1 LIGTRSRCQSILQ
14 LTSPK
19 TSEKDLPSLEKPEKK
34 GKSKEV
40 LYTSIKKVK
49 KQKSNN
55 GSPVVSIKPLPIVEK
70 VQEPVDEEALRKE
83 QRRTRFEQE
92 QKDALER
99 MKKRQTSPPRRQLK
113 DLNLETLEWNDLVII
128 GTCAELEK
136 PYLRL
141 TTRPDPSTV
150 RPEKILKKTLELLK
164 QKWKKERNYTYAC
177 DQFKSLRQDLT
188 VQRIKN
194 EFTVEVY
201 ETHSRIAIEKVSAI
215 KSG

>member
-1 LIGTRSRCQSILQ
+1 

-19 TSEKDLPSLEKPEKK
+19 TSEKDLPSLTKPEKK

-40 LYTSIKKVK
+40 QYTAIKKVK

-55 GSPVVSIKPLPIVEK
+55 SSPLVSIKSLPIVEK
-70 VQEPVDEEALRKE
+70 VKEPIDEEALRKE

-92 QKDALER
+92 QREALER

-113 DLNLETLEWNDLVII
+113 DLNLDTLEWNDQAII

-150 RPEKILKKTLELLK
+150 RPEKILKKTLDLLK
-164 QKWKKERNYTYAC
+164 QKWKKEKNYTYAC
-177 DQFKSLRQDLT
+177 DQFKSVRQDLT

-201 ETHSRIAIEKVSAI
+201 ETHSRIAIEKVKLI
-215 KSG
+215 NVG